1 MTNIIINNTSPLSYA
16 VKPKQS
22 ASSTLVLS
30 MLSRSIATK
39 STPTKKSGDIKSTTN
54 KTTST
59 GSSNVVFV
67 APAVKK
73 TPKNKIGYSKIR
85 QSLSMGSPLS
95 GLLLGQLIS
104 IGLYFS
110 KRIPLLGM
118 IGKILKY
125 YLGKTSF

>member
-1 MTNIIINNTSPLSYA
+1 
-16 VKPKQS
+16 
-22 ASSTLVLS
+22 
-30 MLSRSIATK
+30 
-39 STPTKKSGDIKSTTN
+39 
-54 KTTST
+54 
-59 GSSNVVFV
+59 
-67 APAVKK
+67 
-73 TPKNKIGYSKIR
+73 
-85 QSLSMGSPLS
+85 MGSPLS